1 MEDDVDFWVP
11 LLEKGTDIIHFTIYP
26 LSTKVIELW
35 CTILISAFAKFCG
48 SYDTL
53 NGGITAN
60 GLHYLTGGAT
70 IKIDISPEQIRKIE
84 DVFDENPEDV
94 FDDFFDF
101 LQLLQ
106 KTSILTTSNI
116 DNANGKKYSEK
127 GLIAGKVYLANLVL
141 TVTVYSAQGNTKAI
155 MLSTSLVISI
165 LLQNLWIINYILVN
179 LLPYI
184 V

>member
-1 MEDDVDFWVP
+1 M
-11 LLEKGTDIIHFTIYP
+11 
-26 LSTKVIELW
+26 
-35 CTILISAFAKFCG
+35 
-48 SYDTL
+48 

-165 LLQNLWIINYILVN
+165 LLQNL
-179 LLPYI
+179 
-184 V
+184 

>member
-1 MEDDVDFWVP
+1 M
-11 LLEKGTDIIHFTIYP
+11 
-26 LSTKVIELW
+26 
-35 CTILISAFAKFCG
+35 
-48 SYDTL
+48 

-84 DVFDENPEDV
+84 EVFDENPEDV

-116 DNANGKKYSEK
+116 DNANGKKYSAK
-127 GLIAGKVYLANLVL
+127 GLIAGKLQLNSYSICRSRKYQSHNALICFQQVYR
-141 TVTVYSAQGNTKAI
+141 
-155 MLSTSLVISI
+155 
-165 LLQNLWIINYILVN
+165 
-179 LLPYI
+179 
-184 V
+184 

>member
-1 MEDDVDFWVP
+1 M
-11 LLEKGTDIIHFTIYP
+11 
-26 LSTKVIELW
+26 
-35 CTILISAFAKFCG
+35 ISAFAKFCG

-116 DNANGKKYSEK
+116 DNANGKKYSAK
-127 GLIAGKVYLANLVL
+127 GLIAGKLKLNSYSICRSRKCQSYNALICCLQVYRF
-141 TVTVYSAQGNTKAI
+141 YCRICDS
-155 MLSTSLVISI
+155 
-165 LLQNLWIINYILVN
+165 
-179 LLPYI
+179 
-184 V
+184 